1 MFLGL
6 CHQYFGHLQASTGES
21 SFSLCHLFFPD
32 LGGLNQQPQKTLCHL
47 LLPDH
52 APEIVPSTWLLSCT
66 GLKARPMEC
75 EVDAEGKGKGKGKR
89 GKGEV
94 KERRGEG
101 KGRKAKEMK
110 GKDTKR
116 KEQERTGKGRAGKG
130 EVKQRK
136 HNSQCGSALS
146 FVPSIIF
153 LTLLGGG
160 NSLPTQGSNRK
171 WKGFTGTSQR
181 KPKGTTRNTNS
192 NHQEIKWFQQEITRH
207 QQEIHSHEWTQQG
220 IHRKSKG
227 WMACAINSER
237 TPILLPTERKNL
249 VPSIFW
255 WPRSPK
261 SLPIKNLVPST
272 PPEMGPKKCPEV
284 PSTRPPVLSELC
296 HSLFFGVEILRQV
309 KMPIV

>member
-1 MFLGL
+1 MNPLLTGLLRKNSRWNVFLGL

-21 SFSLCHLFFPD
+21 SSSLCHLFFPD
-32 LGGLNQQPQKTLCHL
+32 LGGLNHQPQKTLCHL

-75 EVDAEGKGKGKGKR
+75 EVGAEGKGKGKGKR

-136 HNSQCGSALS
+136 HKDRKRKGCRHEQEREAGGTRRRGELSCAIYWLHYQCCVTFHSGGAPCAGQFS
-146 FVPSIIF
+146 FV
-153 LTLLGGG
+153 
-160 NSLPTQGSNRK
+160 
-171 WKGFTGTSQR
+171 
-181 KPKGTTRNTNS
+181 
-192 NHQEIKWFQQEITRH
+192 
-207 QQEIHSHEWTQQG
+207 
-220 IHRKSKG
+220 
-227 WMACAINSER
+227 
-237 TPILLPTERKNL
+237 
-249 VPSIFW
+249 
-255 WPRSPK
+255 
-261 SLPIKNLVPST
+261 
-272 PPEMGPKKCPEV
+272 
-284 PSTRPPVLSELC
+284 VLEA
-296 HSLFFGVEILRQV
+296 E
-309 KMPIV
+309 